1 MVAASPGFPAPAMLA
16 VARAAIPG
24 PAAAGSA
31 SATAALA
38 TPAGCGRDTSLA
50 RIAASTVIFI
60 VGIGASRLSLARTA
74 ASLPPERP
82 ATRPRSAARHGTAAR
97 PLLITAG
104 IRWIAACQQERTPG
118 RASPEG
124 GRLWR

>member
-1 MVAASPGFPAPAMLA
+1 MAAVSPGFLAPAMLA

-31 SATAALA
+31 SATAVLA
-38 TPAGCGRDTSLA
+38 TSSGCGRDTSLA

-82 ATRPRSAARHGTAAR
+82 ATEPHSHSTSQHRTARHGRPATADHDR
-97 PLLITAG
+97 GYAG
-104 IRWIAACQQERTPG
+104 SR
-118 RASPEG
+118 RASKN
-124 GRLWR
+124 GRRDG